1 MRHLGR
7 FCAGIILAL
16 SLTLPAN
23 AGHIPCPG
31 VTADP
36 QASEATAAGD
46 ISCGLTGDM
55 PNGVESTDAATE
67 LANLLLSL
75 LSLF

>member
-1 MRHLGR
+1 MKHLGR
-7 FCAGIILAL
+7 FCAGVILAL
-16 SLTLPAN
+16 SLTLPAY

-31 VTADP
+31 VTDEP
-36 QASEATAAGD
+36 QTSEATSEATATGD
-46 ISCGLTGDM
+46 ISCGLTD
-55 PNGVESTDAATE
+55 D